1 LQFQILNLKSK
12 EEVGVLRQVVQT
24 L

>member
-1 LQFQILNLKSK
+1 LHFQILNLKSK